1 MEPENIGVLR
11 QKADTGISR
20 VSLRDS
26 QIVVPFILATSLCAV
41 AGRVFLKLHYRRN
54 LDVDDYFLLFGT
66 ICFIAATGLYYSMMD
81 GLYISLLLG
90 TEPELIVLLTPAQ
103 QIALFTGQLKM
114 HAAFHFL
121 VSTSIFAVK
130 IGFLYFFRKIVQMRS
145 RQYLFWKIVVL
156 ITVIF
161 SLYFMIIPFIA
172 CPIFGPRA
180 VVQCQG
186 SAVRWKID
194 FLSYL
199 GFATDCFTD
208 LLIVLIPL
216 LVLRRAKADLR
227 QKITVAIFLSVSS
240 VMVFVAIVRVSTM
253 RTSQGVFDYTWT
265 NLWLYLEGGIAI
277 IMISLSA
284 FRTQYTLRREERQR
298 QERISKPQTY
308 YRPNRKQAPW
318 LESEVE
324 ELPVIPE
331 PTMSG
336 LGGLI
341 RGGNTH
347 QSAMEVSIKDKPSKK
362 KPGLSISIQRPESVY
377 LDTADSDPFITSPSW
392 LKTTHPTGPAVDV

>member
-180 VVQCQG
+180 V
-186 SAVRWKID
+186 
-194 FLSYL
+194 
-199 GFATDCFTD
+199 
-208 LLIVLIPL
+208 VLIPL